1 MTTETNNHTIGI
13 IAGAGSFPI
22 DVAKEAHRL
31 GLRVV
36 AIGLEGWVDARL
48 SEHADTFEQVPI
60 GQLGRL
66 FDRFAAHHVR
76 QAVMAGKVTKEVLF
90 DPRVEFDAEALQ
102 VLEQVKEFSVNGLL
116 GAIADRLAGR
126 GVTLLDSSTFLRHQ
140 LCPTGVLTVRQP
152 SPEERVDVDMGTDAA
167 RQMATLDVGQT
178 VVVRRKVIVAVEALE
193 GTDAAIQRAGQLAGA
208 GCVVVKM
215 ASRTQDRRFDL
226 PVLGLR
232 TIDVASAA
240 GVSCL
245 AVQAGSTLLLDKT
258 ALIEQ
263 ANRHQLCLVG
273 IEPADPSAAR

>member
-1 MTTETNNHTIGI
+1 MTTDQPIVGI

-22 DVAKEAHRL
+22 DVAKEARRQ

-48 SEHADTFEQVPI
+48 GEHADTFEQVPI

-66 FDRFAAHHVR
+66 FDRFAAHQVR
-76 QAVMAGKVTKEVLF
+76 EAVMAGKVTKEVLF

-102 VLEQVKEFSVNGLL
+102 VLGQVKEFSVNGLL

-140 LCPTGVLTVRQP
+140 LCPAGVLTTRQP
-152 SPEERVDVDMGTDAA
+152 SPEERVDIDVGAEAA

-178 VVVRRKVIVAVEALE
+178 VVVRQKVIVAVEALE
-193 GTDAAIQRAGQLAGA
+193 GTDTAIERAGKLAGA

-232 TIDVASAA
+232 TIEVAAAA
-240 GVSCL
+240 GVTCL
-245 AVQAGSTLLLDKT
+245 AVQAGSTLLLEKT

-263 ANRHQLCLVG
+263 ANHHRLCLVG
-273 IEPADPSAAR
+273 IEPTDPPAAR